1 MLKNA
6 ADAVLEARRSLDGFT
21 QDVAGMQ
28 IEEALGFLGE
38 LDGRQASMEIVND
51 IFAHFCV
58 GK

>member
-1 MLKNA
+1 M
-6 ADAVLEARRSLDGFT
+6 LEARRSLDGFT
-21 QDVAGMQ
+21 QDIAGMQ

>member
-1 MLKNA
+1 MIFTGCFM
-6 ADAVLEARRSLDGFT
+6 SILDI
-21 QDVAGMQ
+21 AGMQ